1 MIRLAL
7 VSRIGGG
14 ALALLAAAAP
24 APAAAGPYREG
35 ETVVVTGVVTDG
47 QGMAIPKL
55 IVELEAARSVFNVRA
70 LQRVKRDARVV
81 STTTTNERGEYS
93 LEWPWSDFYNLFE
106 VRAGVPVRRGE
117 SETTRVLSRVDVT
130 RRMGQ
135 GSPVV
140 VAVGIDD
147 TRFLSSLRAFLA
159 SVDTEDE
166 KRVYRALGRPDQ
178 VDTMKSPRHDD
189 ATWWYFEAGKAY
201 RFRDGR
207 LVQVEPFD
215 PVRRF

>member
-1 MIRLAL
+1 LRLC
-7 VSRIGGG
+7 GG

-24 APAAAGPYREG
+24 AGAAASPYREG
-35 ETVVVTGVVTDG
+35 QTVVVTGVVTDG
-47 QGMAIPKL
+47 QGMPLPKL
-55 IVELEAARSVFNVRA
+55 TVELEAARSVFNVRS

-81 STTTTNERGEYS
+81 ASATTNERGEYS
-93 LEWPWSDFYNLFE
+93 LEWPWSDYHDSFE
-106 VRAGVPVRRGE
+106 VRAGVQVRKGE
-117 SETTRVLSRVDVT
+117 AETTWVLSQVDVT

-140 VAVGIDD
+140 VAVEIAD
-147 TRFLSSLRAFLA
+147 TRFLSSLRNFLA

-166 KRVYRALGRPDQ
+166 RRVYRALGKPDQ
-178 VDTMKSPRHDD
+178 VDTMKSPAHTEV
-189 ATWWYFEAGKAY
+189 TWWYFESGKAY

-215 PVRRF
+215 PVQRF

>member
-1 MIRLAL
+1 VTGTWWCLR
-7 VSRIGGG
+7 VCGS
-14 ALALLAAAAP
+14 ALALLAAAVP
-24 APAAAGPYREG
+24 AGAAAPYREG
-35 ETVVVTGVVTDG
+35 QNVVVTGVVTDG
-47 QGMAIPKL
+47 QGMALPQL
-55 IVELEAARSVFNVRA
+55 IVELEAARSVFNVRS

-81 STTTTNERGEYS
+81 ASATTNERGEYS
-93 LEWPWSDFYNLFE
+93 LEWPWSDYYDSFE
-106 VRAGVPVRRGE
+106 VRAGVQVRKGE
-117 SETTRVLSRVDVT
+117 AETTWVLSQVDVT

-147 TRFLSSLRAFLA
+147 TRFLSSLRNFLA

-166 KRVYRALGRPDQ
+166 RRVYRALGKPDQ
-178 VDTMKSPRHDD
+178 VDTMKSPGHTEV
-189 ATWWYFEAGKAY
+189 TWWYFESGKAY